1 MDQEALFSEEAVV
14 LLLLFGRQFCVAP
27 REGAAGL

>member
-1 MDQEALFSEEAVV
+1 MDQEALSSEAVAP
-14 LLLLFGRQFCVAP
+14 LLLFALQLCVAP